1 MGASLCPGFF
11 IQRRMGMKGY
21 LTNKQEFLF
30 PDSPLGEPAT
40 ALRLAA
46 AANQR
51 MGIQLLIQAD
61 SAITISV
68 QSDAVRADFYEMLDI
83 PVEYNTGNGVDQGG
97 AMVILPETCPDY
109 AVRKAPFRV
118 YDCMKPAPDGVIPAK
133 NGVAAAYVTLE
144 PREDTVPGTYE
155 LPLTVCS
162 GGETHVCQVT
172 FVIYPTRFDED
183 DFQQTNWFNF
193 RAIEEQH
200 SVRRGTPEFYDLV
213 RQYARSM
220 RAVHQKVFLIWM
232 HEDLSERKAQRPYRF
247 DFEDMKPIIE
257 IFFEEGFTTFET
269 GGLICRGSLADGSP
283 DMFTNDLK
291 CSANPTVSVDSDEG
305 YELLCAEMR
314 DFSDFLRRNGWEKN
328 VLFHVMDE
336 PDVHVRS
343 EADLQAR
350 RVQFFI
356 ASNIVRRYLPG
367 VRILEAVKSTRMRGG
382 VDILCPITDGFER
395 NKDAFDTAM
404 ALGDEVWT
412 YVCCGPQGHW
422 LNRFLDSPV
431 NHGRLIFWGCAK
443 YGINGYLHWGW
454 NQFTGVP
461 NPYEKTACRNNTGIG
476 TDFPCGDAFI
486 VYPGAGGPWISLR
499 FEAERMG
506 AEEACLLRRLGQKD
520 PEAHD
525 ALIAKVFTRFD
536 EYNDDP
542 ELLEA
547 VHEELL
553 QALCR

>member
-1 MGASLCPGFF
+1 
-11 IQRRMGMKGY
+11 MKGY

-144 PREDTVPGTYE
+144 PREDTAPGTYE
-155 LPLTVCS
+155 LPLTVYS

-269 GGLICRGSLADGSP
+269 GGLICRGSLPDGSP

-525 ALIAKVFTRFD
+525 ALIAKVFTHFD

>member
-1 MGASLCPGFF
+1 
-11 IQRRMGMKGY
+11 MKGY

-30 PDSPLGEPAT
+30 PDSPLGEPAEK
-40 ALRLAA
+40 LRLAA

-61 SAITISV
+61 EPITVSV

-118 YDCMKPAPDGVIPAK
+118 YDCMKPAPDGVIPTK

-144 PREDTVPGTYE
+144 PREDTAPGTYE

-172 FVIYPTRFDED
+172 FAIYPVRYDED
-183 DFQQTNWFNF
+183 AFQQTNWFSF

-200 SVRRGTPEFYDLV
+200 NVRRGTPEFYDLV

-232 HEDLSERKAQRPYRF
+232 HEDLSERKARRPYRF

-269 GGLICRGSLADGSP
+269 GGLICRGSLPDGSP

-291 CSANPTVSVDSDEG
+291 CSADPTVSVDSDQG

-486 VYPGAGGPWISLR
+486 VYPGTDGPWISLR
-499 FEAERMG
+499 FEAERIG
-506 AEEACLLRRLGQKD
+506 AEEGCLLKQLRKKN

-525 ALIAKVFTRFD
+525 ALIGKVFTGFNN
-536 EYNDDP
+536 YNDDP

-553 QALCR
+553 QALSR